1 MLANGDGEGASGD
14 GEGMITDGHLL
25 GGRVIYRQPA
35 TGFRSGIEPVLLAA
49 AVPIRPNEHV
59 LEAGTG
65 AGAAL
70 LCLSAR
76 VPGVQAT
83 GVEADASMAGLA
95 AENASA
101 NGFTGVEIIADRI
114 ETAALPHPFD
124 HAIANPPY
132 HPPDGTASPD
142 AARETAKRGSGTLMA
157 AWIERLSGAL
167 RDRGSLTLIVPA
179 GMVPPC
185 LAAMTQARC
194 PCTELF
200 PLWPKTGLP
209 AKLVLLRGVK
219 NARTP
224 MRIAAGLILH
234 NPDGSFT
241 PAARAILGDGAALTV
256 GR

>member
-1 MLANGDGEGASGD
+1 
-14 GEGMITDGHLL
+14 MITQGHLL

-49 AVPIRPNEHV
+49 AVPVRPNEHV

-70 LCLSAR
+70 LCLGAR
-76 VPGVQAT
+76 VPDARAT
-83 GVEADASMAGLA
+83 GVETDAAMAGLA
-95 AENASA
+95 AANASA
-101 NGFTGVEIIADRI
+101 NGFTGIEIIADRI
-114 ETAALPHPFD
+114 ETAIFPHSFD

-142 AARETAKRGSGTLMA
+142 AARETAKRGSDALMA
-157 AWIERLSGAL
+157 TWIERLGGAL

-185 LAAMTQARC
+185 LAAMTQSRC
-194 PCTELF
+194 PCTDLF
-200 PLWPKTGLP
+200 PLWPKSGLP

-219 NARTP
+219 NARTAL
-224 MRIAAGLILH
+224 RIAAGLVLH

-241 PAARAILGDGAALTV
+241 AAAQAILGGGSALPL
-256 GR
+256 GSDHRPA